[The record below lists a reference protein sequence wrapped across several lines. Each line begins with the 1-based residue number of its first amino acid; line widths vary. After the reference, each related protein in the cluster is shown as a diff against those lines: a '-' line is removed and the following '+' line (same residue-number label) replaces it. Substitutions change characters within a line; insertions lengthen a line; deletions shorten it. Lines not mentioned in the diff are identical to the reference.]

1 MTPASGY
8 WRYASSLL
16 TALLILLMLLPGLGW
31 LLLDNRQAA
40 GHPWLFNRTLVGLPT
55 PTPPPAP
62 TFENLRN
69 RKWQTAL
76 ASYFNS
82 AFPGREALVRGINE
96 LYFRAFRMPSLPSA
110 DMTVGVDDA
119 IISTVYLREYY
130 LDRTG
135 PERPAAI
142 AAAVR
147 RIGELCREHGIPFT
161 FVLTPT
167 KVAVCPE
174 WVPKAWKE
182 RHDSRPRSCD
192 ILRRILSESGV
203 RFVDAARIVS
213 DAKAGGKLKGPAFA
227 LGGIH
232 WTKEAAVPAANAI
245 LDDLARQGLPVV
257 PIEVASLEIVDTPQN
272 YDGDVLNVMNLISP
286 WRYPSPK
293 LSLKRRSGPTARRL
307 SLVFVGGSFVTAPGG
322 LMSESGQFDEV
333 ASFNYLNQHKLL
345 LLEETAKVIRTPAP
359 PIDFG
364 AEVFSADA
372 LVVELNEFFWGRGDW
387 LIELARAAE
396 EYFGPPPENAA
407 RK

>member
-1 MTPASGY
+1 MPAISVS
-8 WRYASSLL
+8 WRCASSLL
-16 TALLILLMLLPGLGW
+16 TSLLILLILLPGLGW
-31 LLLDNRQAA
+31 VLLDNRQAA
-40 GHPWLFNRTLVGLPT
+40 GHPWLFNRTLVGLPS
-55 PTPPPAP
+55 PKPPPAP
-62 TFENLRN
+62 NFENLRN
-69 RKWQTAL
+69 RTWQSAV
-76 ASYFNS
+76 ANDFNT
-82 AFPGREALVRGINE
+82 AFPGREALLRGINE

-110 DMTVGVDDA
+110 DMTLGVDDA
-119 IISTVYLREYY
+119 IISTAYLREYY

-142 AAAVR
+142 AAAVQ

-182 RHDSRPRSCD
+182 RRDPQPRSCD
-192 ILRRILSESGV
+192 ILRRLLSESGV
-203 RFVDAARIVS
+203 HFVDAARIVA

-232 WTKEAAVPAANAI
+232 WTKEAALPAANAI

-257 PIEVASLEIVDTPQN
+257 PVEVASLEIADTPQN
-272 YDGDVLNVMNLISP
+272 YDGDVLNLMNLVSP
-286 WRYPSPK
+286 WRYPSPR
-293 LSLKRRSGPTARRL
+293 LSLKRRTGPAARRL

-333 ASFNYLNQHKLL
+333 VSFNYLNQHKLL
-345 LLEETAKVIRTPAP
+345 LREDTVKFVRTPAT
-359 PIDFG
+359 PIDYG
-364 AEVFSADA
+364 SEVFSAGA
-372 LVVELNEFFWGRGDW
+372 LVVELNEFFCGGGDW

-396 EYFGPPPENAA
+396 EYFGD
-407 RK
+407 